1 MFAARE
7 EQSVVVGTASR
18 AVLSASPCCRVPGVK
33 WSRDSF
39 PPCFRAPSV
48 YATTCAPSRRRGG
61 GVFGGCSHARVCAC
75 VHACVWRACVR
86 VACGNRSREDKAGEK
101 GSRAG
106 VELVRSL
113 PGIESCFSG
122 VLRTTS
128 SSLRSLFESTIFS
141 GRKKA
146 GVW

>member
-75 VHACVWRACVR
+75 VRACDVR
-86 VACGNRSREDKAGEK
+86 ACGVWKQKSGGQGGRERFEGRCRVSTKFAGD
-101 GSRAG
+101 
-106 VELVRSL
+106 
-113 PGIESCFSG
+113 
-122 VLRTTS
+122 
-128 SSLRSLFESTIFS
+128 
-141 GRKKA
+141 
-146 GVW
+146 